1 MFAIL
6 LITALFVAISVYFY
20 FRAEKLQRDLF
31 ILKRELSNTQ
41 KEAVALSKS
50 MALLASSHEDF
61 AKNRLNLLLE
71 KTEQSSEK
79 NEVELLKPL
88 FSNYAIIFRE
98 CLTGKGN
105 MQKIIKKCFSNQ
117 DSEVFNEFTCKVI
130 KADAKFQRLWG
141 SNNLTG
147 FISLVESLLI
157 KHDEIKKTAK

>member
-1 MFAIL
+1 MYAIL

-20 FRAEKLQRDLF
+20 FRAEKLQRDLL

-41 KEAVALSKS
+41 KETVALSKS

-61 AKNRLNLLLE
+61 AKNRFNLLIA

-79 NEVELLKPL
+79 SDVVLLKPL

-98 CLTGKGN
+98 CLTGQGK

-117 DSEVFNEFTCKVI
+117 DSEAFNEFTSKVI
-130 KADAKFQRLWG
+130 KTDSKLQRLWG

-157 KHDEIKKTAK
+157 KHEEVKKAVK